1 VKIDELIRVVKT
13 LRKKCPWDRR
23 QTLRSMRANLIE
35 EAYETA
41 DAIGKGDPGKI
52 REEIGDF
59 LFLGIFLAEL
69 LASEKGIPFRALIR
83 STVDKYRS
91 KHPHV
96 YGRRKLRTAD
106 EVLRYWQRA
115 KKDAFAGIPA
125 ALPALMAARLVQ
137 ERAARL
143 GFDWDSHRGPMRKV
157 AEELRELKAALK
169 TGRIREECGDL
180 LFACVNLARHL
191 GTDPE
196 DALRRANRKFIRRF
210 RRVERE
216 LAKRGKKPQ
225 DATLREM
232 DRIWNRIK
240 K

>member
-1 VKIDELIRVVKT
+1 M
-13 LRKKCPWDRR
+13 
-23 QTLRSMRANLIE
+23 RSNLIE

-41 DAIGKGDPGKI
+41 DAIEKADPEKI
-52 REEIGDF
+52 REEVGDI

-69 LASEKGIPFRALIR
+69 LAAEKGIRFRDLIR
-83 STVDKYRS
+83 STVTKYQS

-106 EVLRYWQRA
+106 DVVRYWQRQ
-115 KKDAFAGIPA
+115 KKDVFAGIPS
-125 ALPALMAARLVQ
+125 ALPALMSARLVQ
-137 ERAARL
+137 ERASRL
-143 GFDWDSHRGPMRKV
+143 GFDWESHRGPLRKV
-157 AEELRELKAALK
+157 SEELGELKACLK
-169 TGRIREECGDL
+169 SRRVREEYGDL
-180 LFACVNLARHL
+180 LFACVNLARHI
-191 GTDPE
+191 GCDPE

-225 DATLREM
+225 ETTLREM